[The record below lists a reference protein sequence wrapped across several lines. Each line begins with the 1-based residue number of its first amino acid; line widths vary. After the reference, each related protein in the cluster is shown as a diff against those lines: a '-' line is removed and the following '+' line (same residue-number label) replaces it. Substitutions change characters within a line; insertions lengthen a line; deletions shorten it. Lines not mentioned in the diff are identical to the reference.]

1 MTTIKVLGHRNESLK
16 QVSFGKELEGFE
28 VSDAVQVSTDRA
40 ASTYQ
45 VIDKLKKDDLIELV
59 FEDDIRRFVTV
70 EELERDYKNQLSRG
84 SEPGVLE
91 IPAQLHI
98 GATSRGATAF
108 ILKTLRIIKFDPV
121 KEGAKKFAEAW
132 DKKIMREPGLYKF
145 DKGLDNSKKS
155 EKIEQLRVKQGKS
168 ILLFIHGTFSETA
181 SGFGGLT
188 PEAWTLLKEYF
199 GSEIYGYDHHTL
211 SKSPI
216 ENAVEL
222 VQKLPPNAKL
232 HIVTHSRGGLIGELL
247 CRSGWKSKSDPFDAT
262 DRKLMGENE
271 KMASDLDELST
282 LLKTKKIR
290 VERFV
295 RVACPSRGTTL
306 ASKQVDRWLEIL
318 INALGKLIPAGTPW
332 AIGYGVLTDLLLDF
346 KKQGMNPEAIPGLAV
361 MNPESNFIK
370 MINRLDVELD
380 VDLSVIAGDIEQSG
394 VIGKLA
400 AFFTDQFYSGD
411 HDLAVQTRQMYGGP
425 RRKAGRYFYH
435 KGPGVWHCSYFSLKR
450 TAEIIKDALTIDTK
464 VLKDRGFRS
473 LEEAD
478 KNAVAEFQS
487 DLTSRSF
494 QKRSNLS
501 QPVVYILPGVMGT
514 HLAERG
520 DRIWLDAF
528 DLAQGKMANLGI
540 NNKKVEPEA
549 LLGIGYGNLVEYL
562 SATHEVIPFP
572 FDWRKSIVDEAN
584 RFGIALEEK
593 LKLLQETKS
602 DQPIRIVAH
611 SMGGLVTRAMIAQRP
626 KLWQEI
632 SKHEGARF
640 IMLGT
645 PNKGSYKIPRLILGQ
660 EKTFRMLAML
670 DVHNSSEQLLEV
682 IARFPGILQLLPMD
696 DPKWN
701 FTEAKTWDIFP
712 NLAKR
717 KWIKPQEDD
726 LKQASD
732 FHALLAKEENKFKEN
747 DPVLYVAGY
756 APGAPVSVDF
766 DEKNAFLFRG
776 TNQGDGTVPWAS
788 GILPELEKDRT
799 YYMPVPHGDLAN
811 YKESF
816 AALYDLLTEGRTTRL
831 SKTPPRYDRG
841 QEEYYPLRDEG
852 VEIYPSQL
860 DLETAVLGV
869 TPVSQEVPSA
879 KPVRVSVVHGNLS
892 FSEHPV
898 AVGHYEGDSLYSAE
912 KHLDYYLDG
921 KLSARHRLGLYPGPD
936 GTAEVVLN
944 DRGKKPGGAIIV
956 GLGKAG
962 ELSPHKLSSSFAN
975 ALREFGVKAV
985 ENNSVGEDGELKIS
999 TLLIGTG
1006 GMGLTVTSSVD
1017 AILAGVIQANKS
1029 FSQLAETNRGE
1040 SQHSYN
1046 IRIAEIKFIELYKDQ
1061 AILAVRALNK
1071 PLLNSDAFDVEPR
1084 LRRIQGGWQRA
1095 AYEEPPG
1102 WWPRLYIRAGENE
1115 DSSLVFSVPTARA
1128 RSEESLLDIQRRN
1141 FDRLI
1146 AQAVKNPNW
1155 DQALAT
1161 AMFELMVPNRLK
1173 GSFKDLNN
1181 VLFVVDEKA
1190 AGYPWELLYDRRTGQ
1205 EKPLVIQMGMIRQFS
1220 TTTFQERVIDVTNK
1234 NIMVVGNPADTPD
1247 NFPNLPGAEQEGRLV
1262 AEKFKQYQY
1271 EVRAAIYADSSTIM
1285 SDLFSQDYRVLH
1297 LAGHG
1302 VFEYEYKESEED
1314 QPEVFTGMVLGNGVF
1329 LTANEIQNKMHIP
1342 ELVFINCCHLGKI
1355 SSSRSK
1361 QPPDYAY
1368 NEFAASLSRKLIDM
1382 GVKAVIAAGWAV
1394 DDAAAL
1400 TFAEV
1405 FYDHLLR
1412 GQPFGAAV
1420 KAARQETYD
1429 LHKDRT
1435 NTWGAYQCY
1444 GDPDYR
1450 FAVSAS
1456 SGPRATDNF
1465 VDIEEAIFEI
1475 KRRHEISKTTA
1486 ALGIEKI
1493 RGDLRDLKKGIET
1506 VNKDWLEDA
1515 MVSDALGAAFA
1526 EAFCFEDAIES
1537 YDLAIRNG
1545 RSTAA
1550 IKALEQAANCR
1561 IRLAVQNFQNDS
1573 RKYRASIKAIKE
1585 QIRKLDRLMDAIG
1598 ETPERLA
1605 MVGGGYKRLARLS
1618 SETSP
1623 NDSVSALN
1631 KMEEYYARAWTKKEE
1646 VYSLTNL
1653 VVAKIVRALWNGKPG
1668 VKQLAEMEEQIK
1680 EARKLAATEQ
1690 KKSPDDFWAA
1700 IGLTDIKMLEH
1711 LLKYLKGSQKN
1722 FSETVH
1728 DELVDEY
1735 KKAWG
1740 QYGSAREINSIIEH
1754 YAFLL
1759 AVIRKPDSK
1768 KNKHQD
1774 LRNVLE
1780 KIFNSLTSIYERVG

>member
-16 QVSFGKELEGFE
+16 QVNFGKELDGFE
-28 VSDAVQVSTDRA
+28 VSDAIQFSTDRA

-45 VIDKLKKDDLIELV
+45 VIDKLKEDDLIELI
-59 FEDDIRRFVTV
+59 FEDDIHRWVTV
-70 EELERDYKNQLSRG
+70 DELKRDFKNQLSRG
-84 SEPGVLE
+84 SESDVLE
-91 IPAQLHI
+91 IPAQLHT
-98 GATSRGATAF
+98 GDTTRGAAAWA
-108 ILKTLRIIKFDPV
+108 LKAMRVLKFDPL
-121 KEGAKKFAEAW
+121 KEGAKAFAKVW
-132 DKKIMREPGLYKF
+132 DGKLMPKPGLFRF
-145 DKGLDNSKKS
+145 DKGFDETKKGTD
-155 EKIEQLRVKQGKS
+155 ITQLKGKTGKP
-168 ILLFIHGTFSETA
+168 ILLFIHGTFSSTIG
-181 SGFGGLT
+181 GFRSLT
-188 PEAWTLLKEYF
+188 PEAWELLQKHY
-199 GSEIYGYDHHTL
+199 GDQIYGYDHCTL

-216 ENAVEL
+216 ENAVDL
-222 VQKLPPNAKL
+222 VKRLPPNARL

-247 CRSGWKSKSDPFDAT
+247 CRSGRKGKDGPFDKT
-262 DRKLMGENE
+262 DRKLIEENE
-271 KMASDLDELST
+271 KMASDLDELSA
-282 LLKTKKIR
+282 LLGTKKIN

-295 RVACPSRGTTL
+295 RVACPARGTTI
-306 ASKQVDRWLEIL
+306 ASKKVDRYLEII
-318 INALGKLIPAGTPW
+318 INVLGKLMPPGAAT
-332 AIGYGVLTDLLLDF
+332 GYEVVTDLLLDF
-346 KKQGMNPEAIPGLAV
+346 KKQGTNPEAFPGLAV
-361 MNPESNFIK
+361 MDPESTFIK
-370 MINRLDVELD
+370 LINRSDVELD
-380 VDLSVIAGDIEQSG
+380 VDLTVIAGDIEKTG
-394 VIGKLA
+394 AIGRLA
-400 AFFTDQFYSGD
+400 VFFADLFYSD
-411 HDLAVQTRQMYGGP
+411 NHDLVVQTTAMYGGP
-425 RRKAGRYFYH
+425 RRKQGHYFFH
-435 KGPGVWHCSYFSLKR
+435 KGPGVHHSSYFSLKR
-450 TAEIIKDALTIDTK
+450 SADIIREALTLPLDK
-464 VLKDRGFRS
+464 LEGRGLRPLK
-473 LEEAD
+473 EAYVR
-478 KNAVAEFQS
+478 AIPEFE
-487 DLTSRSF
+487 LTSRSF
-494 QKRSNLS
+494 QKRSSLS

-520 DRIWLDAF
+520 DRIWLDVF

-540 NNKKVEPEA
+540 NSKRVEPEA
-549 LLGIGYGNLVEYL
+549 LLSLAYGNLVNYL

-572 FDWRKSIVDEAN
+572 YDWRKSILEEAN
-584 RFGIALEEK
+584 RFGDTLEAK
-593 LKLLQETKS
+593 LKLLNETKS
-602 DQPIRIVAH
+602 DQPIRIIAH
-611 SMGGLVTRAMIAQRP
+611 SMGGLVTRTMMALRP

-632 SKHEGARF
+632 RKHNGARF

-645 PNKGSYKIPRLILGQ
+645 PNKGSYMIPRLILGQ

-670 DVHNSSEQLLEV
+670 DVRNSSEQLLGV
-682 IARFPGILQLLPMD
+682 IARFPGILQLLPME

-717 KWIKPQEDD
+717 KWVKPREED
-726 LKQASD
+726 LEQARI
-732 FHALLAKEENKFKEN
+732 FHALLAREENKFQED

-756 APGAPVSVDF
+756 DQGAPVALDF
-766 DEKNAFLFRG
+766 DEKNEFIFRG
-776 TNQGDGTVPWAS
+776 TNQGDGTVPWGS

-811 YKESF
+811 HKDSF
-816 AALYDLLTEGRTTRL
+816 SALYDLLTDGTTTRL

-841 QEEYYPLRDEG
+841 QEDYYPLRDEG
-852 VEIYPSQL
+852 VEVYPSQL
-860 DLETAVLGV
+860 DLETAILRV
-869 TPVSQEVPSA
+869 TPISQEVSFA
-879 KPVRVSVVHGNLS
+879 KPVSVSVVHGNLS

-921 KLSARHRLGLYPGPD
+921 KLSARHGLGLYPGPE
-936 GTAEVVLN
+936 GTVEVVLN
-944 DRGKKPGGAIIV
+944 DKGKKPGGAIIV

-962 ELSPHKLSSSFAN
+962 ELSPHKLTSSFAN

-985 ENNSVGEDGELKIS
+985 ENDKVGEDGELKIS

-1006 GMGLTVTSSVD
+1006 GMGLTITSSVD

-1029 FSQLAETNRGE
+1029 FNQLAETSQGE
-1040 SQHSYN
+1040 HQRSYN

-1061 AILAVRALNK
+1061 AILAIRALNN
-1071 PLLNSDAFDVEPR
+1071 PLLNRDAFEVKPR
-1084 LRRIQGGWQRA
+1084 LESMQGGWQRA
-1095 AYEEPPG
+1095 AYEEPAG
-1102 WWPRLYIRAGENE
+1102 WWPRLYVRAGENV

-1161 AMFELMVPNRLK
+1161 AMFELMIPNRLK

-1247 NFPNLPGAEQEGRLV
+1247 NFPNLPGAEQEGKLV

-1271 EVRAAIYADSSTIM
+1271 DVRAAINADSSTIM

-1302 VFEYEYKESEED
+1302 VFEYEYKESED
-1314 QPEVFTGMVLGNGVF
+1314 AKPEVFTGMVLGNGVF
-1329 LTANEIQNKMHIP
+1329 LTSNEIQNKMHIP

-1355 SSSRSK
+1355 SSSKTK

-1405 FYDHLLR
+1405 FYDHLLMGER
-1412 GQPFGAAV
+1412 FGAAV
-1420 KAARQETYD
+1420 KAAREETYD

-1444 GDPDYR
+1444 GNPDYQ
-1450 FAVSAS
+1450 FAVLVQGSQR
-1456 SGPRATDNF
+1456 GMDNF

-1493 RGDLRDLKKGIET
+1493 RNDLRDLKEGIEKY
-1506 VNKDWLEDA
+1506 NKAWLDDA
-1515 MVSDALGAAFA
+1515 IVSDALGAAFA
-1526 EAFCFEDAIES
+1526 EAFCFEEAIES
-1537 YDLAIRNG
+1537 YDLAIGNG
-1545 RSTAA
+1545 KSTAA

-1573 RKYRASIKAIKE
+1573 RQYRESIKTIKE
-1585 QIRKLDRLMDAIG
+1585 QIRKLDRLMETIG

-1618 SETSP
+1618 SGKAP
-1623 NDSVSALN
+1623 KDSVSALN
-1631 KMEEYYARAWTKKEE
+1631 KMEEYYGRAWKIKKE
-1646 VYSLTNL
+1646 VYTLTNL
-1653 VVAKIVRALWNGKPG
+1653 VVAKIIRALWNGKPG

-1680 EARKLAATEQ
+1680 EAKIMAAAEQ
-1690 KKSPDDFWAA
+1690 EKSPDDFWAA
-1700 IGLTDIKMLEH
+1700 IGLTDVKMLEY
-1711 LLKYLKGSQKN
+1711 LLKYLRGRQKL
-1722 FSETVH
+1722 SEEVH
-1728 DELVDEY
+1728 DELVEEY

-1754 YAFLL
+1754 YAFL
-1759 AVIRKPDSK
+1759 AAIITKPDSR
-1768 KNKHQD
+1768 KNTHQD
-1774 LRNVLE
+1774 LHNVLE
-1780 KIFNSLTSIYERVG
+1780 KILNSLISTYEKVG